1 MIQEVPGGKFLV
13 PGRNKKETLSPQP
26 GTRNQEPG
34 TLGSRGINL
43 ITTLFI
49 LIAIS
54 AIGLLLYRVTT
65 TEQEASL
72 RQLYSGEALYIAEA
86 GVAWA
91 VHNLESDCDWGQPG
105 ETPDCHEAA
114 GSSLTAKPTLC
125 QVQLPNGTAYI
136 SVTDTEFVD
145 ADGGDSESC
154 TKRTIDSVGRRLGN
168 SGRILAERRI
178 RTTVD

>member
-1 MIQEVPGGKFLV
+1 MKPL
-13 PGRNKKETLSPQP
+13 PNH
-26 GTRNQEPG
+26 EPR
-34 TLGSRGINL
+34 TTSHEKGINL

-65 TEQEASL
+65 TEQEAGV

-105 ETPDCHEAA
+105 KTPDCHEAA
-114 GSSLTAKPTLC
+114 GASLTNKSVFC

-136 SVTDTEFVD
+136 SVTESGGAD
-145 ADGGDSESC
+145 AEVPNDGESC
-154 TKRTIDSVGRRLGN
+154 DKVTIDSVSRRLGT

-178 RTTVD
+178 RTTMD